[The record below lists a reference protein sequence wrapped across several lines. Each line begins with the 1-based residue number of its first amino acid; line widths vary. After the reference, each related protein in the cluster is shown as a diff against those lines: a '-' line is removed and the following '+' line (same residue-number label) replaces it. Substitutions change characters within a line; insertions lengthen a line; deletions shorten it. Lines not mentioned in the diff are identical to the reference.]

1 MKIKKSFLGVI
12 LILLAVAV
20 LTVACSKGEKDKAA
34 NDVKVEVPAGK
45 ADPYDIYETDHGTY
59 YSYERICNDKNWDL
73 IIYMPVEGDS
83 FYFDARAQAE
93 DKIYSLALDKIDVK
107 KTAKADFLK
116 EAEKY
121 IVLGFANLD
130 QAKVSKV
137 SDFVTNLE
145 EDEHQG
151 EYLRPPLA
159 SNPLVKP

>member
-1 MKIKKSFLGVI
+1 MKMKKSFPGVI

-20 LTVACSKGEKDKAA
+20 LTAACNTEGKEKVA

-45 ADPYDIYETDHGTY
+45 ADPYDIYEADHGTY
-59 YSYERICNDKNWDL
+59 YSYERICDNKKWDL

-107 KTAKADFLK
+107 KTAKANFLK

-121 IVLGFANLD
+121 IALGFANLD

>member
-1 MKIKKSFLGVI
+1 MKKSFPGVI

-20 LTVACSKGEKDKAA
+20 LTAACNTEGKEKAA

-59 YSYERICNDKNWDL
+59 YSYERIYENKKWTL
-73 IIYMPVEGDS
+73 IIYMPVEGDA
-83 FYFDARAQAE
+83 FYFDTRAEEE
-93 DKIYSLALDKIDVK
+93 DKIYSLVLDKIDVK

-121 IVLGFANLD
+121 IALGFTNLD

-151 EYLRPPLA
+151 EYQRPPLA